1 MLRDVAC
8 TEHLLGKT
16 RTLPTSLMR
25 MRVRTREGRPGD
37 VLTQTNANCFFDLEG
52 IGDFTRLEMCSKARY
67 SDGLIAALLT
77 TQAGG

>member
-1 MLRDVAC
+1 
-8 TEHLLGKT
+8 
-16 RTLPTSLMR
+16 
-25 MRVRTREGRPGD
+25 
-37 VLTQTNANCFFDLEG
+37 LEG